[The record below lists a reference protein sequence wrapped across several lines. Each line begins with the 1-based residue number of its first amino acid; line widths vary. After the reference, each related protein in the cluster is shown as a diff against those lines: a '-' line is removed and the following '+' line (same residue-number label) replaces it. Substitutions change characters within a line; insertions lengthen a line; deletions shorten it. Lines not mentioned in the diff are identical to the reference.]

1 LTPYAFIS
9 RGYVRGRLD
18 GIEVEAVP
26 VEVVRAEDKSPDSK
40 PVLIPDEM
48 MQGVD
53 D

>member
-1 LTPYAFIS
+1 MTPYAFIS
-9 RGYVRGRLD
+9 RGYVRGKLD
-18 GIEVEAVP
+18 GVEVKAVP
-26 VEVVRAEDKSPDSK
+26 VEIVKGEDIPPEAK